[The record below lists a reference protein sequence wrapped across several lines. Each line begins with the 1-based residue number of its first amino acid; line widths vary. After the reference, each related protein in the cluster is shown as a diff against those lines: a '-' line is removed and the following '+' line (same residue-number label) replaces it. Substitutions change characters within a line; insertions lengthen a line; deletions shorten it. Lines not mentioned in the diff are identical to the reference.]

1 MSFKVCNLCSKQPYF
16 NRAYVVRGRVF
27 FEVSVFA
34 TACQLYD
41 KLIVYSIFSDDTDA
55 LNAVVAVYDVLLFSF
70 GLDEDELNDHME
82 EHRTIKLHR

>member
-1 MSFKVCNLCSKQPYF
+1 M
-16 NRAYVVRGRVF
+16 
-27 FEVSVFA
+27 
-34 TACQLYD
+34 
-41 KLIVYSIFSDDTDA
+41 VYSIFSDDTDA